1 MQLKVSKPPSVIDD
15 WKKQLK
21 SYSFLSLLA
30 NVLIALAYGI
40 SLAFGM
46 GLVSLSP
53 MYIVLAM
60 GFVACLGS
68 VGKFLKQFK
77 EDEEQGDVQ

>member
-1 MQLKVSKPPSVIDD
+1 MKLKVSKPSIIKD

-21 SYSFLSLLA
+21 SYSAISLFA

-53 MYIVLAM
+53 IYIVLAM
-60 GFVACLGS
+60 GFVASLGTI
-68 VGKFLKQFK
+68 GRFLKQME
-77 EDEEQGDVQ
+77 EDEEQDNVQ

>member
-1 MQLKVSKPPSVIDD
+1 MKLKIKKPTLIED
-15 WKKQLK
+15 WKRQMK
-21 SYSFLSLLA
+21 SYSALSLFA
-30 NVLIALAYGI
+30 NVLIALSYGI

-68 VGKFLKQFK
+68 IGKFLKQFK
-77 EDEEQGDVQ
+77 EDEDEENVQ

>member
-1 MQLKVSKPPSVIDD
+1 MKLTKPKVVSD
-15 WKKQLK
+15 WKAQLK
-21 SYSFLSLLA
+21 SYSFISLLA

-68 VGKFLKQFK
+68 IGKFLKQFK
-77 EDEEQGDVQ
+77 EDEDEENVQ

>member
-1 MQLKVSKPPSVIDD
+1 MKLTKPKVVND
-15 WKKQLK
+15 WKVQLK
-21 SYSFLSLLA
+21 SYSFISLLA

-68 VGKFLKQFK
+68 VGKFLKQFQ
-77 EDEEQGDVQ
+77 EDEEEDNVQ

>member
-1 MQLKVSKPPSVIDD
+1 MQLKVSKPPSVTDD

-60 GFVACLGS
+60 GFVACLGTA
-68 VGKFLKQFK
+68 GKFLKQFK

>member
-1 MQLKVSKPPSVIDD
+1 MPKKLEIVDD
-15 WKKQLK
+15 WKKQLRA
-21 SYSFLSLLA
+21 YSFISLLA

-53 MYIVLAM
+53 VYIVLAM

-68 VGKFLKQFK
+68 IGKFLKQFK
-77 EDEEQGDVQ
+77 EDEDEGNVQ

>member
-1 MQLKVSKPPSVIDD
+1 MKLKKPSLIED
-15 WKKQLK
+15 WKKQLR

>member
-1 MQLKVSKPPSVIDD
+1 MSRKLTLIND
-15 WKKQLK
+15 WKKQLR

-53 MYIVLAM
+53 IYIVLAM

-77 EDEEQGDVQ
+77 EDEDQENVQ

>member
-1 MQLKVSKPPSVIDD
+1 MKLKVSKPSIISD
-15 WKKQLK
+15 WRKQLK
-21 SYSFLSLLA
+21 SYSFISLAA
-30 NVLIALAYGI
+30 NILIALAYGI

-68 VGKFLKQFK
+68 IGKFLKQFQ
-77 EDEEQGDVQ
+77 EDEEQDNVQ

>member
-1 MQLKVSKPPSVIDD
+1 MKLKIKKPSLIKD
-15 WKKQLK
+15 WKKQLR
-21 SYSFLSLLA
+21 SYSAISLFA

-53 MYIVLAM
+53 IYIVLAM
-60 GFVACLGS
+60 GFVASLGS
-68 VGKFLKQFK
+68 IGRFLKQME
-77 EDEEQGDVQ
+77 EDEEQDNVQ

>member
-1 MQLKVSKPPSVIDD
+1 MKLKKPTLIED
-15 WKKQLK
+15 WKKQLR

-60 GFVACLGS
+60 GSVACLGS

-77 EDEEQGDVQ
+77 EDEEQGS

>member
-1 MQLKVSKPPSVIDD
+1 MKLTKLKVVGD
-15 WKKQLK
+15 WRKQLK
-21 SYSFLSLLA
+21 SCSFISLLA

-40 SLAFGM
+40 SLAFGT

-68 VGKFLKQFK
+68 VGKFLQQFK
-77 EDEEQGDVQ
+77 EDEEQENVQ